1 MEPLSILEEKVS
13 LLLNLVKELKK
24 ENARLDKEN
33 NALLN
38 KIELLESSTIDQGQ
52 QAAEEKALTKIVVED
67 LIKSIDS
74 FVQKENQ

>member
-1 MEPLSILEEKVS
+1 MEPLSVLEEKIS
-13 LLLNLVKELKK
+13 LLLSVVKELKA

-33 NALLN
+33 SDLLN
-38 KIELLESSTIDQGQ
+38 KIELLESSSLDQSQ

>member
-1 MEPLSILEEKVS
+1 MEPLSMLEEKVS

-33 NALLN
+33 SDLLN
-38 KIELLESSTIDQGQ
+38 KIELLESSTIDQSQ